1 MFANLWLVQD
11 ACGVTCAVF
20 TWLLLMYAE
29 VVVTSVI
36 LLPSWPS
43 PYSICHGVLYHVLA
57 LLAVVAHLRSMF
69 TNPGAVTLGNATPEY
84 IESLQLRPGQL
95 VYKCPKCC
103 SIKPDRAHHC
113 SVCRR
118 CIRHMDHHCPWVN
131 NCVGE
136 SNQKY
141 FVLFTLYISLVSLH
155 TLGLVAMHFVYCFE
169 DHFAGTSLYSLP
181 RPYVLH
187 LFFIVVMASCFLSVI
202 FIILFS
208 FLCSLTNSCIL
219 HNHHFLLLLL
229 ILLLSLS
236 LSSHDDDVRYLIFHL
251 SIALFI
257 VWSKTVLMIRR
268 PADPSPVCFLP
279 PHPIHHHNQ
288 SAACPSNLLILLV
301 PVQAA
306 ALYRQLSRSCYWSCL
321 PSKASSS
328 SSSQQLCL
336 EPRCILSAQMKR

>member
-169 DHFAGTSLYSLP
+169 DHFAGCSTLP
-181 RPYVLH
+181 PAVTVMLLVMLTLEGL
-187 LFFIVVMASCFLSVI
+187 LFFVFTAIMFGTQMYSICTDETGIEQLKKEQRKWVNKSKWLNLKAVFGHE
-202 FIILFS
+202 
-208 FLCSLTNSCIL
+208 CSLTW
-219 HNHHFLLLLL
+219 
-229 ILLLSLS
+229 LSPFSTPEPGKSDL
-236 LSSHDDDVRYLIFHL
+236 YQY
-251 SIALFI
+251 I
-257 VWSKTVLMIRR
+257 V
-268 PADPSPVCFLP
+268 
-279 PHPIHHHNQ
+279 
-288 SAACPSNLLILLV
+288 
-301 PVQAA
+301 
-306 ALYRQLSRSCYWSCL
+306 
-321 PSKASSS
+321 
-328 SSSQQLCL
+328 
-336 EPRCILSAQMKR
+336 